1 MAKAKTAFL
10 FLIVEDLPYEILWR
24 HWLEQL
30 PTDSYTVHFHCKH
43 PEHVQSEW
51 VRENSIRTRE
61 GDVMTYRPDWGSV
74 ELVRAMLHL
83 VREGLKDENVQR
95 LCFISESCLPVVPPR
110 EAHERLE
117 GVEHSW
123 LDVKCRPNNGYSAL
137 HQFLPIKS
145 GWTVHKADQWCLL
158 LRKHAEILV
167 RHPYAWRAFSHI
179 KAPDEIYTP
188 TVLYH
193 GGALSPTATLR
204 FGEKGRADPDL
215 SANLV
220 RALQDLGVKPERYEI
235 YTDHLEMR
243 ARLERKEPATD
254 DVMLMLQ
261 KRLASLEGS
270 RVFYGEIESRKTT
283 YVNWSYS
290 CLHPTRF
297 VWNAEIARRASAH
310 GCLFARKFAEVE
322 ISTWKAWLAGQY
334 IPRTPVLFCDNA
346 RDMYNRQKL
355 TKYTDMHTPYC
366 ERLWPE
372 QDCWQYADNRQR
384 LQSQISRH

>member
-1 MAKAKTAFL
+1 MTKTAFL
-10 FLIVEDLPYEILWR
+10 FLIVDDLPYEVLWR

-30 PTDSYTVHFHCKH
+30 PPDSYSVHFHCKN
-43 PEHVQSEW
+43 PEKIESAW
-51 VRENSIRTRE
+51 VHAHSIRTRE

-83 VREGLKDENVQR
+83 VREGLKDASVRR
-95 LCFISESCLPVVPPR
+95 LCFISESCLPVTPPL
-110 EAHERLE
+110 EAQARLDQA
-117 GVEHSW
+117 EHSW
-123 LDVKCRPNNGYSAL
+123 LDIKCRPNNGYSAL
-137 HQFLPIKS
+137 HQFLPMKS
-145 GWTVHKADQWCLL
+145 GWTVHKADQWCML

-167 RHPYAWRAFSHI
+167 RHPYAWKAFSQI
-179 KAPDEIYTP
+179 KAPDEIYAP

-193 GGALSPTATLR
+193 AGALSPTATLR
-204 FGEKGRADPDL
+204 FSDQGRADPDMAAHL
-215 SANLV
+215 ARELA
-220 RALQDLGVKPERYEI
+220 ALELKPARYEI
-235 YTDHLEMR
+235 HEDRLEVH
-243 ARLERKEPATD
+243 ARLERKAPATD
-254 DVMLMLQ
+254 DVLLLLQ
-261 KRLASLEGS
+261 QRIANLKGS

-297 VWNAEIARRASAH
+297 VWNAEIARRASDH

-334 IPRTPVLFCDNA
+334 IPRTPLLFCDNA

-355 TKYTDMHTPYC
+355 IKYTDMHTPYC

-372 QDCWQYADNRQR
+372 HDCWQYAENRQR
-384 LQSQISRH
+384 LQAQISRR